1 MSSILSV
8 VVVNVVAQSRHTTTK
23 RYFIFRFFP
32 QERGKT
38 DFVVFWTASS
48 SKIDPPR

>member
-8 VVVNVVAQSRHTTTK
+8 VVVNVVAQSRHTTK
-23 RYFIFRFFP
+23 YFIFRFSP

-38 DFVVFWTASS
+38 DFVFWTASS
-48 SKIDPPR
+48 SKIDPR